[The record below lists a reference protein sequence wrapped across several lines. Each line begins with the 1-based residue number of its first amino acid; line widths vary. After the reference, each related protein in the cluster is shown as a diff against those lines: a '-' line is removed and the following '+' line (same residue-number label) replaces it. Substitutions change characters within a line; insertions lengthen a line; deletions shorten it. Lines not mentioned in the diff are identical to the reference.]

1 MKSAI
6 ITVEIHENY
15 LNTLFGF
22 FHLSRKTLF
31 QNTHQTG
38 GKKLEWNP
46 PHTCNLPLHKPN
58 QADEK
63 IAPKL
68 CFREVIQIPV
78 CKETVFRCSNAKK
91 TVPGEAAGS
100 CSSSHS
106 PKHTGFQ
113 GNQNYKELLLKL
125 LLGLMHSPNL
135 FSQRMGQAIHCQ
147 PWIWRGE
154 VKTDWQG
161 ELLSYTMLLSVTL
174 HYFKSAKTVTW
185 KLQPPFWRWGWG
197 MSERKTREG
206 KK

>member
-1 MKSAI
+1 MKSSP
-6 ITVEIHENY
+6 
-15 LNTLFGF
+15 
-22 FHLSRKTLF
+22 HLQPPPTQTKPSRWEDCPKALF
-31 QNTHQTG
+31 QGSYSDPCLQRNCVQVQQCQKNSAWWGCLELLIFTQPQTHR
-38 GKKLEWNP
+38 
-46 PHTCNLPLHKPN
+46 
-58 QADEK
+58 
-63 IAPKL
+63 I
-68 CFREVIQIPV
+68 
-78 CKETVFRCSNAKK
+78 
-91 TVPGEAAGS
+91 
-100 CSSSHS
+100 
-106 PKHTGFQ
+106 GFQ

-161 ELLSYTMLLSVTL
+161 ELLSYTMLLLVTL